1 MKTHK
6 ANAGYLAIAQ
16 GVKGVAPKSVDA
28 IDQKMANKLAGN
40 EAWKQRSDEKLFAER
55 GLYIPVKELKK
66 IQKDIDNALIP
77 PNPMGADGVMYEDI
91 DNETI
96 IEDIVKKKGFTIE
109 QYWSSVSQDSHENF
123 EDLPFNKGGTLDRY
137 NYMADSEIIEWADE
151 NDLGDIAERDI
162 DGNLTNRDEIL
173 TLILELGIPNTDAQG
188 NFIEQF
194 DDTYAHYDK
203 GGNINSKIN
212 ALKKGDVISIEFG
225 SSFSKDNKVALKVR
239 SRNKVR
245 KGTIDKITFQNANKP
260 NTVKYYAYERGD
272 GVWGFA
278 KGDMAISNVKIV
290 DSYAEG
296 GKVLT
301 RNDIQFG
308 MIIPDKKY
316 SYRADKV
323 ISVTD
328 KAVKI
333 QSVSQSEND
342 MGSKFGYGMKPY
354 TYRWDGTGYKR
365 QNQYLHSDG
374 IYRIDSYADGGPV
387 GLGTQWVN
395 KATSTSD
402 EKLFMNGGYIELLSM
417 TEGFDKAVDTIVK
430 NWNEWKDGP
439 MTEREDLSLCKED
452 ILEYISSK
460 LQIDVEEINIYN
472 LQPSPGITSDDE
484 VVRFIQHNS
493 SVIKTIISEQM
504 SGSWSIVLKDYPGF
518 TIYATP
524 FWEDDK
530 GAPIEIHDNKTGQT
544 HSYFVEATQEQMNKI
559 ISFQNLIVW
568 YMKFVIPEI
577 EIQAK
582 KLKASQ
588 TPKATNVNVGDYYDI
603 VDLGL
608 NEWTYDWEF
617 VGTTASDEGK
627 EWIDEAVNRDIDY
640 FDTIYGNETFS
651 WHLQDETNGDMVG
664 DVREGTARQITKYIN
679 EELEDNQAVIF
690 SGHHSIILVD
700 DIYYRLPY
708 NMAFRGA
715 EEMKK
720 YKLDRAGRQDYVM
733 EGIFSDI
740 SDYDQEFPE
749 EKYIFAST
757 KQFDDSTQ
765 VFTAKELNEWF
776 RDDLIR
782 EAVEWSSVHTM
793 GAPFNKGRLLD
804 WMNDAHDILVIV
816 GAENEYLI
824 YNEDSGNQD
833 NADMWHSTYV
843 MGYNLNEKEVRIYYK
858 DITAVETKG
867 FKRGGGISQRKS
879 KLRPSVEKSK
889 NYKKRVKNFV
899 SKNKKRYFD
908 GGELF
913 IDQEYDWDEE
923 VKYFAGDSY
932 SKLTEQEKEDIKKE
946 LQLNYDFHKSFK
958 KGGKTTP
965 KYAKGDNVSCYN
977 KGGKINRILGNHAEI
992 KFNDGSTDYV
1002 SLSKIKK

>member
-28 IDQKMANKLAGN
+28 LDERVADKVRNSPD
-40 EAWKQRSDEKLFAER
+40 KQMMKTTDDKLFA
-55 GLYIPVKELKK
+55 
-66 IQKDIDNALIP
+66 
-77 PNPMGADGVMYEDI
+77 DGG
-91 DNETI
+91 
-96 IEDIVKKKGFTIE
+96 K
-109 QYWSSVSQDSHENF
+109 
-123 EDLPFNKGGTLDRY
+123 LDRY
-137 NYMADSEIIEWADE
+137 DYMTDSEIIEWADE
-151 NDLGDIAERDI
+151 NYLGDIAERDI
-162 DGNLTNRDEIL
+162 DGNLTNRNEIL
-173 TLILELGIPNTDAQG
+173 TLILELNIPNTDAQG

-194 DDTYAHYDK
+194 DEYPDLQYSK
-203 GGNINSKIN
+203 GGNINSKVN

-245 KGTIDKITFQNANKP
+245 KGTIDKITFENANKP

-290 DSYAEG
+290 NSYADG
-296 GKVLT
+296 GRIYRHKHIPT
-301 RNDIQFG
+301 MTFEITEETSNGYKGIQK
-308 MIIPDKKY
+308 DKKSLSKLERTKGKKVSY
-316 SYRADKV
+316 ST
-323 ISVTD
+323 TD
-328 KAVKI
+328 LKDLF
-333 QSVSQSEND
+333 EN
-342 MGSKFGYGMKPY
+342 
-354 TYRWDGTGYKR
+354 T
-365 QNQYLHSDG
+365 
-374 IYRIDSYADGGPV
+374 YADGGPV

-395 KATSTSD
+395 KAMSTSD

-439 MTEREDLSLCKED
+439 MTESEDLSLCKED

-460 LQIDVEEINIYN
+460 LKIDVEEINIYN
-472 LQPSPGITSDDE
+472 LQPSPGITSDDD

-493 SVIKTIISEQM
+493 SVIKTITSEQM
-504 SGSWSIVLKDYPGF
+504 SGSWAIVLKDYPRF

-530 GAPIEIHDNKTGQT
+530 GAPIEIHDTATGQT

-588 TPKATNVNVGDYYDI
+588 TPKASNVKVGDYYDI
-603 VDLGL
+603 VDLGM

-617 VGTTASDEGK
+617 VGTTNSDEGK

-640 FDTIYGNETFS
+640 FDTIYGNEIFS
-651 WHLQDETNGDMVG
+651 WHVQYDITGDMVG
-664 DVREGTARQITKYIN
+664 DVRQGTARQITKYIN
-679 EELEDNQAVIF
+679 EELEDNQSVIF
-690 SGHHSIILVD
+690 AGHDSIILVD
-700 DIYYRLPY
+700 DIYYRLPDS
-708 NMAFRGA
+708 MAFRGA
-715 EEMKK
+715 EGMKK

-733 EGIFSDI
+733 EGIFRDI
-740 SDYDQEFPE
+740 SDYDLEMEE

-757 KQFDDSTQ
+757 KQWDDSTHI
-765 VFTAKELNEWF
+765 FTAKELNEYF

-804 WMNDAHDILVIV
+804 WMNDAHDLLVIAD
-816 GAENEYLI
+816 AENEYLI

-843 MGYNLNEKEVRIYYK
+843 MGVNLNGKEVRIDYK

-879 KLRPSVEKSK
+879 KSRPSVENSK

-913 IDQEYDWDEE
+913 VDQEQDWDEE
-923 VKYFAGDSY
+923 VKYYAGDSY

-946 LQLNYDFHKSFK
+946 LKLNYDFHKSFK

-977 KGGKINRILGNHAEI
+977 KGGKINRILGKHAEI